1 MREYGD
7 LLLQARDE
15 NAVGIVPGNR
25 MSVLYSNY
33 FKRVVDIMFVA
44 LTLPLVLPA
53 LAVLYFVVRRDGG
66 PFFYRH
72 TRVGKDGVEFGCL
85 KIRSMVVDAERKL
98 RELIDEDAEV
108 REEWEQHFKLAD
120 DPRITPI
127 GKLLRKTSLDELP
140 QLFNILT
147 GEMSVVGPRPITQE
161 ELAHYGDAKKSY
173 VSVRPGLTGPWQIS
187 GRREADFESRALLDT
202 EYAKTV
208 SFYQDMYIVLMT
220 VPEVL
225 MARGR

>member
-15 NAVGIVPGNR
+15 NAVGMAPGAQTS
-25 MSVLYSNY
+25 SVYTNY
-33 FKRVVDIMFVA
+33 FKRVLDIMFVA
-44 LTLPLVLPA
+44 LTLPLVLPVM
-53 LAVLYFVVRRDGG
+53 AVLYFIVRRDGG

-98 RELIDEDAEV
+98 RELIDQDADV
-108 REEWEQHFKLAD
+108 REEWELHFKLSD

-140 QLFNILT
+140 QLFNILA
-147 GEMSVVGPRPITQE
+147 GDMSVVGPRPITQE
-161 ELAHYGDAKKSY
+161 ELAHYGEAKDSY

-202 EYAKTV
+202 EYAKSV
-208 SFYQDMYIVLMT
+208 SFFRDLYIVLMT

>member
-53 LAVLYFVVRRDGG
+53 LAVLYFIVRRDGG

-72 TRVGKDGVEFGCL
+72 TRVGKDGIEFGCL

-208 SFYQDMYIVLMT
+208 SFFQDMYIVLMT